1 MSFTNKVRTGGR
13 GKVALALAGAVAA
26 AVALT
31 ACGGSSSSGAS
42 SSKSAAPASQA
53 ASVGNPP
60 PEWAANAGGWPAH
73 NYNLSNARATT
84 STDINAANVSKL
96 KPLWRFK
103 LPYIGQ
109 FGAYASNPIVLDG
122 VVYVEDP
129 HSNVYALNQ
138 QTGKVMWKHLYNS
151 VTPSGGPNGLALGYG
166 MLFGAT
172 EGSAFALDPTTGKQV
187 WMHKLT
193 NNKNE
198 GIDMAPQL
206 YDGKVLIS
214 TIPGSSTNFYQGGAF
229 GTVFSLNAET
239 GKTIW
244 SFQTVKGGAKLFGN
258 PKVNSGGGL
267 WYPPSV
273 DGQGRVFLSVANPA
287 PLYGTPKFPN
297 GSSRPGPNLY
307 TDSIVALNGQ
317 TGKLLWFRQAIAHDL
332 RDYDLMIPAITAT
345 VPVKGVQTQVELV
358 AGKMGKAYAYRAD
371 NGQHLWTRSVGK
383 HQNDTGLLPRKPI
396 DVFPGIFGGVETPMA
411 FAANRLFVPW
421 LNFPTR
427 GSATGIAGGI
437 GNFSKGT
444 GGLSAIDAGT
454 GRVLWQNK
462 LPSIDVGAA
471 TVANDVVFT
480 STYAGTIYA
489 FDTQTGKT
497 LWTTKAPAGINSFPA
512 VTKDMLI
519 VGAGAPGAFKNPQY
533 QIVAYSLN
541 APAGGAKTQAPP
553 ANNAGPGESGNA
565 GSPGSVRGTAI
576 QVKGGEF
583 FFRLSTKSA
592 KKAGKVTFVFK
603 NIGHVAHDFKINGKT
618 TPLIQPGQT
627 TNLVVTFK
635 KKGKYPYL
643 CTVPGHAEAGMKG
656 VFTVGNQV
664 TGQAPA
670 APKPQPQPQPNP
682 IPQNNGGDHD
692 SDNNGGPDD
701 GDGGR

>member
-1 MSFTNKVRTGGR
+1 MATNPTKIPAGLLGR
-13 GKVALALAGAVAA
+13 ASLVAALIALAVALAG
-26 AVALT
+26 
-31 ACGGSSSSGAS
+31 CGS
-42 SSKSAAPASQA
+42 SSKSGSGTSTSSQA
-53 ASVGNPP
+53 SAVGQAP
-60 PEWAANAGGWPAH
+60 PEWAANAGSWPAH
-73 NYNLSNARATT
+73 NYGLSNTRATT
-84 STDINAANVSKL
+84 NTDINATNVAKL
-96 KPLWRFK
+96 TPKWRFK

-109 FGAYASNPIVLDG
+109 FGAYTSNPIVLDG
-122 VVYVEDP
+122 VVYIEDP
-129 HSNVYALNQ
+129 DSDVYALNQ
-138 QTGKVMWKHLYNS
+138 QTGAVMWKHLYKS

-166 MLFGAT
+166 LLFGAT
-172 EGSAFALDPTTGKQV
+172 EGAAFALNPKTGAQV
-187 WMHKLT
+187 WMHKLIG
-193 NNKNE
+193 NKLE
-198 GIDMAPQL
+198 GIDMTPQL

-229 GTVFSLNAET
+229 GTVYSLDAKT
-239 GKTIW
+239 GKTVW

-273 DGQGRVFLSVANPA
+273 DSHGRVFLSVANPA

-307 TDSIVALNGQ
+307 TDSLVALDGQ
-317 TGKLLWFRQAIAHDL
+317 TGKLLWFRQAIPHDL

-345 VPVKGVQTQVELV
+345 VPIQGVQTEVELV

-383 HQNDTGLLPRKPI
+383 HQNDTGPLPTKPI

-411 FAANRLFVPW
+411 YAANRLFVPW
-421 LNFPTR
+421 LNFPTHA
-427 GSATGIAGGI
+427 SASGIAGGL
-437 GNFSKGT
+437 GNFKTGT
-444 GGLSAIDAGT
+444 GGLTAIDPGT
-454 GRVLWQNK
+454 GKVLWQNK
-462 LPSIDVGAA
+462 LPSEDFGAA

-489 FDTQTGKT
+489 FDTKTGKT

-519 VGAGAPGAFKNPQY
+519 VGAGGPGNLKNPQY

-541 APAGGAKTQAPP
+541 APAGGAKTQSTASPS
-553 ANNAGPGESGNA
+553 AGSGVSGNA
-565 GSPGSVRGTAI
+565 GSSASAQGTAI

-583 FFRLSTKSA
+583 FFRLSTKSIA
-592 KKAGKVTFVFK
+592 KPGKVTFAFS
-603 NIGHVAHDFKINGKT
+603 NIGHVAHDFKINGKM

-627 TNLVVTFK
+627 ASLAVTFAK
-635 KKGKYPYL
+635 AGSYPYL

-656 VFTVGNQV
+656 VFTV
-664 TGQAPA
+664 
-670 APKPQPQPQPNP
+670 
-682 IPQNNGGDHD
+682 
-692 SDNNGGPDD
+692 
-701 GDGGR
+701 R

>member
-1 MSFTNKVRTGGR
+1 MTLKRSNPTKIPAGLLGR
-13 GKVALALAGAVAA
+13 ASLVAALIALAVALAG
-26 AVALT
+26 
-31 ACGGSSSSGAS
+31 CGS
-42 SSKSAAPASQA
+42 SSKSGSGTSTSSQA
-53 ASVGNPP
+53 SAVGQAP
-60 PEWAANAGGWPAH
+60 PEWAANAGSWPAH
-73 NYNLSNARATT
+73 NYGLSNTRATT
-84 STDINAANVSKL
+84 NTDINATNVAKL
-96 KPLWRFK
+96 APKWRFK

-109 FGAYASNPIVLDG
+109 FGAYTSNPIVLDG
-122 VVYVEDP
+122 VVYIEDP
-129 HSNVYALNQ
+129 DSDVYALNQ
-138 QTGKVMWKHLYNS
+138 QTGAVMWKHLYKS

-166 MLFGAT
+166 LLFGAT
-172 EGSAFALDPTTGKQV
+172 EGAAFALNPKNGAQV
-187 WMHKLT
+187 WMHKLIG
-193 NNKNE
+193 NKLE
-198 GIDMAPQL
+198 GIDMTPQL

-229 GTVFSLNAET
+229 GTVYSLDAKT

-273 DGQGRVFLSVANPA
+273 DSHGRVFLSVANPA

-307 TDSIVALNGQ
+307 TDSLVALDGQ
-317 TGKLLWFRQAIAHDL
+317 TGKLLWFRQAIPHDL

-345 VPVKGVQTQVELV
+345 IPIQGVQTEVELV

-371 NGQHLWTRSVGK
+371 NGKHLWTRSVGK
-383 HQNDTGLLPRKPI
+383 HQNDTGPLPSKPI

-411 FAANRLFVPW
+411 YAANRLFVPW
-421 LNFPTR
+421 LNFPTHA
-427 GSATGIAGGI
+427 SASGIAGGL
-437 GNFSKGT
+437 GNFKTGT
-444 GGLSAIDAGT
+444 GGLTAIDPGT
-454 GRVLWQNK
+454 GKVLWQNK
-462 LPSIDVGAA
+462 LPSENFGAA

-489 FDTQTGKT
+489 FDTKTGKT

-519 VGAGAPGAFKNPQY
+519 VGAGGPGNLKNPQY

-541 APAGGAKTQAPP
+541 APVGGAKTQSTASPS
-553 ANNAGPGESGNA
+553 AGSGASGNA
-565 GSPGSVRGTAI
+565 GSSASAQGTAI

-583 FFRLSTKSA
+583 FFRLSTKSIA
-592 KKAGKVTFVFK
+592 KPGKVTFAFS
-603 NIGHVAHDFKINGKT
+603 NIGHVAHDFKINGKM

-627 TNLVVTFK
+627 ASLAVTFAK
-635 KKGKYPYL
+635 AGSYPYL

-656 VFTVGNQV
+656 VFTV
-664 TGQAPA
+664 
-670 APKPQPQPQPNP
+670 
-682 IPQNNGGDHD
+682 
-692 SDNNGGPDD
+692 
-701 GDGGR
+701 R

>member
-42 SSKSAAPASQA
+42 SSKSASAPASHA

-73 NYNLSNARATT
+73 NYDLSNARNTSATN
-84 STDINAANVSKL
+84 INATNVSKL

-109 FGAYASNPIVLDG
+109 FGAYASNPIVLNG
-122 VVYVEDP
+122 VVYIEDP
-129 HSNVYALNQ
+129 DSNVYALNQ
-138 QTGKVMWKHLYNS
+138 QTGKVIWKHLYKS

-172 EGSAFALDPTTGKQV
+172 EGSAFALNPTNGKQV
-187 WMHKLT
+187 WTHKLIG
-193 NNKNE
+193 NKKE

-214 TIPGSSTNFYQGGAF
+214 TIPGSSANFYQGGAF
-229 GTVFSLNAET
+229 GTVFSLNAKT
-239 GKTIW
+239 GKKVW

-267 WYPPSV
+267 WYPPTV
-273 DGQGRVFLSVANPA
+273 DAQGRVFLSVANPA

-307 TDSIVALNGQ
+307 TDSLVALNGQ
-317 TGKLLWFRQAIAHDL
+317 TGKLLWFRQVIPHDL
-332 RDYDLMIPAITAT
+332 RDYDLQVDAITAT
-345 VPVKGVQTQVELV
+345 VPIKGVQTQVELV
-358 AGKMGKAYAYRAD
+358 AGKMGKVYAYRAD
-371 NGQHLWTRSVGK
+371 NGQHLWTRPVGR

-411 FAANRLFVPW
+411 LAGNRLFVPW
-421 LNFPTR
+421 LNFATR
-427 GSATGIAGGI
+427 ASATGIAGGI
-437 GNFSKGT
+437 GNFKTGT
-444 GGLSAIDAGT
+444 GGLTAIDAGT
-454 GRVLWQNK
+454 GKVLWQNK
-462 LPSIDVGAA
+462 LPSEDFGAA

-497 LWTTKAPAGINSFPA
+497 LWTMKAPAGVNSFPA
-512 VTKDMLI
+512 VTKNMLI
-519 VGAGAPGAFKNPQY
+519 VGAGAPGSVKNPQY

-553 ANNAGPGESGNA
+553 AKNAAPGVTGNA
-565 GSPGSVRGTAI
+565 APGSVRGTAI

-592 KKAGKVTFVFK
+592 KKPGKVTFVFK
-603 NIGHVAHDFKINGKT
+603 NIGHVSHDFHILGKT

-627 TNLVVTFK
+627 TKLVVTFK

-664 TGQAPA
+664 TRQAPA
-670 APKPQPQPQPNP
+670 APRPQPQPNP

-692 SDNNGGPDD
+692 SDNNGGPSD
-701 GDGGR
+701 GDGGV